1 MNLHIGVTPWLLNAE
16 TDAKALSL
24 QAQQAESL
32 GYESFWLPENHFTN
46 GVAIPDPLM
55 LLASVVAATNSI
67 RLATTSYLLPLRH
80 PLQAAEQVAVL
91 DRLSGGRVILGVG
104 RGYQPAMF
112 SAFNVALQDKRSL
125 FAQCLALMQNA
136 WSGAAVGEGTNGEAI
151 VLSPLPLQQPHPPIW
166 VAAFGPKA
174 LAQAGRLGLPY
185 LASPMETL
193 ALLRENYQAH
203 TDACKAEGKH
213 LPIEIPVM
221 RSVFVS
227 RDGGK
232 VKAVKRLLAGQ
243 KHVAGSA
250 ANSTSIV
257 ADGVLIGDP
266 FEVADAVQ
274 HYRAELGMT
283 HLIATT
289 LRIRGIDAADR
300 EASVKLLADTILGI
314 G

>member
-1 MNLHIGVTPWLLNAE
+1 MSLHIGVTPWLLHAQTN
-16 TDAKALSL
+16 AKALSL

-55 LLASVVAATNSI
+55 LLASVAAATDSI

-112 SAFNVALQDKRSL
+112 AAFNVTLKDKRSL
-125 FAQCLALMQNA
+125 FAECLTLMQNA
-136 WSGAAVGEGTNGEAI
+136 WSGAAVGEDANGKEIA
-151 VLSPLPLQQPHPPIW
+151 LAPLPIQQPHPPIW
-166 VAAFGPKA
+166 IAAFGPKA

-193 ALLRENYQAH
+193 AVLRENYQAY
-203 TDACKAEGKH
+203 TDACRGEGNH
-213 LPIEIPVM
+213 LPNEVPVM

-232 VKAVKRLLAGQ
+232 IRAVKRLLTEHKPMAELRTGTTSD
-243 KHVAGSA
+243 VAEGA
-250 ANSTSIV
+250 
-257 ADGVLIGDP
+257 LIGDP
-266 FEVADAVQ
+266 FEVVDAVQ
-274 HYRAELGMT
+274 RYRAELGMT

-289 LRIRGIDAADR
+289 LRIHGVDASDR
-300 EASVKLLADTILGI
+300 ETSVKLLAETMNGS